1 MAVKKI
7 PQATSFSGIRILPL
21 LLLLSITLT
30 LASCSSSRPK
40 MSAEEQV
47 SVAYRNATE
56 LYQKK
61 EYENAAAS
69 LEPQLFASR
78 ATPLEDDVLFL
89 LAQSYYASK
98 QYLLS
103 SDMYDRLLQQ
113 VPSSPYREA
122 SRYMLAKSY
131 EQLSPA
137 YERDQEYTRR
147 AIEAFSEYL
156 AEYSLNDAASTARD
170 LDTYSELLKID
181 PSRASYQRG
190 YEAAKLAMARQDSVK
205 YASAAIPVL
214 HDKLGAATYSIATQ
228 YVKLKKYKAAAIYF
242 ENVVRN
248 YGDTPWMKKA
258 QSGLVEVQVKRGKW
272 FDARRALDSYLQS
285 YPEDLEEMK
294 DLREEIMRNFSNS

>member
-1 MAVKKI
+1 MADKRI
-7 PQATSFSGIRILPL
+7 PQATFLSGIRTLSVFL
-21 LLLLSITLT
+21 LVAGTLA
-30 LASCSSSRPK
+30 LASCSSSRPQ
-40 MSAEEQV
+40 MSAEAQV
-47 SVAYRNATE
+47 SVAYQKAAE
-56 LYQKK
+56 LYEKK
-61 EYENAAAS
+61 EYENAAAA

-89 LAQSYYASK
+89 LAQSYYASE

-131 EQLSPA
+131 EQLSPG
-137 YERDQEYTRR
+137 YELDQEYTRK
-147 AIEAFSEYL
+147 AIGAYSEYL
-156 AEYSLNDAASTARD
+156 AEYGVTDPASTAGD

-181 PSRASYQRG
+181 PSSVSYQRG
-190 YEAAKLAMARQDSVK
+190 YDAAKLAMARQDSVK
-205 YASAAIPVL
+205 HASAAIPVL
-214 HDKLGAATYSIATQ
+214 HNKLGAATYSIATQ

-242 ENVVRN
+242 EKVVRN

-258 QSGLVEVQVKRGKW
+258 QAGLVDVLVKRGKW
-272 FDARRALDSYLQS
+272 FDAQRALDAYLQS

-294 DLREEIMRNFSNS
+294 GTREVIMQNFSNS

>member
-1 MAVKKI
+1 MAVKRI
-7 PQATSFSGIRILPL
+7 PQATFLSSIRT
-21 LLLLSITLT
+21 LSVFFLVAGTLA
-30 LASCSSSRPK
+30 LASCSSSRPQ

-47 SVAYRNATE
+47 SVAYKKAAE
-56 LYQKK
+56 LYEKK
-61 EYENAAAS
+61 EYENAAAA

-89 LAQSYYASK
+89 LAQSYYASE

-131 EQLSPA
+131 EQLSPG
-137 YERDQEYTRR
+137 YELDQEYTRK
-147 AIEAFSEYL
+147 AIGAYSEYL
-156 AEYSLNDAASTARD
+156 AEYGVKDPASSARD

-181 PSRASYQRG
+181 PSSASYQRG

-205 YASAAIPVL
+205 HASAAIPVL
-214 HDKLGAATYSIATQ
+214 HNKLGAATYSIATQ

-242 ENVVRN
+242 EKVVRN

-258 QSGLVEVQVKRGKW
+258 QAGLVDVLVKRGKW
-272 FDARRALDSYLQS
+272 FDAQRALDAYLQS

-294 DLREEIMRNFSNS
+294 GTREVIMQNFSNS